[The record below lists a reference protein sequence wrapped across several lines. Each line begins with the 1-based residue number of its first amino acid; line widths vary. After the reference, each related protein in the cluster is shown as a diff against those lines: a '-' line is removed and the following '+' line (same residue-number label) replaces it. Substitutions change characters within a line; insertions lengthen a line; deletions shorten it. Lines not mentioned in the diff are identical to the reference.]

1 MSACS
6 RCKKQYPEC
15 ELTWIEITPEHDIQI
30 IWTGRGRDESKE
42 KKMEVVCDNCIKEY
56 STTSSSSS

>member
-1 MSACS
+1 MCS
-6 RCKKQYPEC
+6 RCKKQYTEY

-42 KKMEVVCDNCIKEY
+42 TKMELVCDDCIKEY
-56 STTSSSSS
+56 STTSSSLSS